1 MRRGSFVRAQILFA
15 LHGIERRLPDPG
27 TCRPAL
33 VCRADY
39 HALLNYVSQTSKKDL
54 VRLSVYSAKEFP
66 FLVSKDHGCM
76 FGRRYVTGG
85 LSGRQ
90 SHNISIWEVGCNGIT
105 VQQ

>member
-54 VRLSVYSAKEFP
+54 VRLSVYSAKEFH
-66 FLVSKDHGCM
+66 FWYQRTMVVC
-76 FGRRYVTGG
+76 
-85 LSGRQ
+85 SGVDM
-90 SHNISIWEVGCNGIT
+90 SLGDLTAGKAIT
-105 VQQ
+105 